1 MNCVKSE
8 DFKYIEECI
17 ARIKNHDDVED
28 NLTRIE
34 RALYRA
40 FELNFKVSIARND
53 VNDFFAVNVFPGMA
67 YIHRFPDLMAK
78 TLIERLDPEEKL
90 DDSAIIAEEWASCQ
104 MWFVEL
110 DHTMLY
116 SNTVSYS
123 PADIMSAI
131 LYEISRI
138 VYTDTVPR
146 LVFDRFRYAVND
158 TNRLVRA
165 LFQNTKIQML
175 MDLAIVEC
183 CQSKM
188 FSKISD
194 DANNT
199 CTTMCALLT
208 SMGYLDDYNRL
219 VTKFISDGKTTELV
233 YKTHVDVSKD
243 IKVIFIWIIN
253 MIKELEF
260 NKKRLRDAIE
270 SERLRASSD
279 VVKTI
284 LNAINS
290 EFFEGVTDSY
300 RLLLSEQWNATPVD
314 KYAGL
319 VAFENLVKSCK
330 RIMTEATSSVFDK
343 NGKLKKISQ
352 LDIDIIAV
360 DVDRIETHD
369 DKIYVLDKIYDKLQI
384 CEAGLD
390 YIESGDSNKK
400 VNQSKQTL
408 LSMKKQLEDLRR
420 MTLATRIIE
429 KEYGVFI
436 KYPKGYE
443 G

>member
-8 DFKYIEECI
+8 DFKYIEECLT
-17 ARIKNHDDVED
+17 RIKNHDDVDE
-28 NLTRIE
+28 NLNRIE
-34 RALYRA
+34 RALHRA
-40 FELNFKVSIARND
+40 FELNFKVTIARNEA
-53 VNDFFAVNVFPGMA
+53 NDFFAVNVFPGMQF
-67 YIHRFPDLMAK
+67 IHSFPRLMAK
-78 TLIERLDPEEKL
+78 SLIERLDRDEKV
-90 DDSAIIAEEWASCQ
+90 DDSTIIAEEWASCKV
-104 MWFVEL
+104 WWIEL
-110 DHTMLY
+110 DHNMIY
-116 SNTVSYS
+116 SNTISYS
-123 PADIMSAI
+123 PADIMSAL
-131 LYEISRI
+131 LYELVRI

-146 LVFDRFRYAVND
+146 LVFERFRYAVND

-175 MDLAIVEC
+175 MVLAVAEC

-188 FSKISD
+188 FSKISE

-199 CTTMCALLT
+199 CTPMCNILT
-208 SMGYLDDYNRL
+208 SMGYIDDYNRL

-233 YKTHVDVSKD
+233 YKTHIDVSKD

-260 NKKRLRDAIE
+260 NKKHLRDAIE
-270 SERLRASSD
+270 SETIRASSD

-284 LNAINS
+284 LSAINS

-300 RLLLSEQWNATPVD
+300 RYLLSEQWNAKPVD

-319 VAFENLVKSCK
+319 LAFDNIVKSCN
-330 RIMTEATSSVFDK
+330 RIMTEAVSSVFDK

-390 YIESGDSNKK
+390 YIESGDSGNKVK
-400 VNQSKQTL
+400 QSKQTL

-420 MTLATRIIE
+420 MTLATRIID

>member
-131 LYEISRI
+131 LYEIARI

-199 CTTMCALLT
+199 CTPMCALLT